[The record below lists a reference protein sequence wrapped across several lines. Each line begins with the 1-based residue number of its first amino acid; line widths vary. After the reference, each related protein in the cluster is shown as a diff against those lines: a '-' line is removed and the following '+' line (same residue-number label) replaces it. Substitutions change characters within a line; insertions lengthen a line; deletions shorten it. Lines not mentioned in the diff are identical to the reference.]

1 MATKK
6 PARKSTTKTTPKR
19 AASSTTRVRTVS
31 AKDVPSRNVATA
43 TGTTT
48 ARKIDNNIINIVLA
62 ELVGTFILTMVA
74 LLAVQNVMPLF
85 VGLTL
90 ALLVMTIGAV
100 SGSHVNPAV
109 TFGLWAA
116 RKLNTIMVPFY
127 WLAQFVGAM
136 AAILLINV
144 VAGANMGLDFVGHF
158 AEFSWNVMAIELIGT
173 AIFLFGLVSVTNRND
188 LSAGG
193 KALGV
198 GLSLFVGILVAT
210 SVLTPAQSQAIS
222 DYQKSSS
229 ATKEQETAEIPHLI
243 YVKGATLNPAVALA
257 TSEST
262 QSELTGAQAGD
273 DETAYSR
280 LSLEVIIG
288 TLVGAAL
295 GANLALLVAYRFR
308 D

>member
-19 AASSTTRVRTVS
+19 VASSTTRVRTVS

-85 VGLTL
+85 IGLTL

-116 RKLNTIMVPFY
+116 RNLNTVMVPFY

-158 AEFSWNVMAIELIGT
+158 TEFSWNVVAIELIGT
-173 AIFLFGLVSVTNRND
+173 AVFLFGLVSVTNRND

-229 ATKEQETAEIPHLI
+229 KDDKASAEIPHLI